1 MLAARLGVPY
11 IDTGAMYRAVGLA
24 AREAGIRLPIEDPGA
39 VAELAKTLSIRLQSG
54 GTEPSVLLNGRD
66 VTALIR
72 EPEISLYASAVSAI
86 PAVRRQMVAQQRLL
100 AAENGG
106 VMEGRDIGTKVFPH
120 TPHKFFLTASP
131 EVRARR
137 REAELAKRGTPQ
149 PYADVLAEM
158 ETRDRADRTRKDSPL
173 AHDETYVIVDSSD
186 RNPED
191 VVGEIERRVRASG

>member
-1 MLAARLGVPY
+1 
-11 IDTGAMYRAVGLA
+11 
-24 AREAGIRLPIEDPGA
+24 
-39 VAELAKTLSIRLQSG
+39 
-54 GTEPSVLLNGRD
+54 
-66 VTALIR
+66 
-72 EPEISLYASAVSAI
+72 
-86 PAVRRQMVAQQRLL
+86 MVAQQRLL

-106 VMEGRDIGTKVFPH
+106 VMEGRDIGTKVFPR

-137 REAELAKRGTPQ
+137 REAELAKRGTHQ
-149 PYADVLAEM
+149 PYAKVLAEM